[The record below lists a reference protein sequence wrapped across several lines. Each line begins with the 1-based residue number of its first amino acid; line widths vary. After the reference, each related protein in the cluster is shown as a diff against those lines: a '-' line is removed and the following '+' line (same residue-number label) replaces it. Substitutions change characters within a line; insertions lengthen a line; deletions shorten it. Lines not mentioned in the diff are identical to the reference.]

1 MAIYSFEK
9 YDEAYLASG
18 LRSAL
23 GADNVKALSVAL
35 SADTARLADGCDSD
49 LRGRPLSLEGA
60 ALRSPLSLAHNLHAC
75 RCVCLPPFTP
85 LPPSPSPSPRPPL
98 VCACLRRHPSECA
111 RALRVIGARRP
122 RTSLARALASMRA
135 SPSRY
140 LSLTGRCGRRQLRG
154 GLPLR
159 QRRRPRAGADMCRAA
174 AAPPAAAA
182 RRRSGFRGRFTP
194 RGRGDE
200 ALLSL
205 VQPSSFSLG
214 GMEVGRDGRRDG
226 GTEGRKDG
234 GTEGRRDGERE
245 KERKRER
252 ERE

>member
-111 RALRVIGARRP
+111 RALRVIGPAPAHEPCPSARQHACF
-122 RTSLARALASMRA
+122 S
-135 SPSRY
+135 
-140 LSLTGRCGRRQLRG
+140 LSLPLAHG
-154 GLPLR
+154 PLR
-159 QRRRPRAGADMCRAA
+159 
-174 AAPPAAAA
+174 PPAAARRSA
-182 RRRSGFRGRFTP
+182 SSSTTPPPRRCGHVPRRRRAACRRRAAAQRVSGKIHTAGA
-194 RGRGDE
+194 G
-200 ALLSL
+200 
-205 VQPSSFSLG
+205 
-214 GMEVGRDGRRDG
+214 
-226 GTEGRKDG
+226 
-234 GTEGRRDGERE
+234 
-245 KERKRER
+245 
-252 ERE
+252 